1 MAPTSTRKSK
11 GLWLVLVSI
20 LAGVAP
26 FYLNLWIYGFIF
38 VTPIH
43 AVVILVSLISLCLK
57 GGVSHLFLWLALVL
71 SSSYF
76 LALFYAFQ
84 NFKYGPGP

>member
-1 MAPTSTRKSK
+1 MVPTSKKRSK
-11 GLWLVLVSI
+11 GIWLVLVSI
-20 LAGVAP
+20 LAGAAP

-57 GGVSHLFLWLALVL
+57 GVVSHLFLWLALFL

-76 LALFYAFQ
+76 LALFYAFK
-84 NFKYGPGP
+84 NFNYGPGP